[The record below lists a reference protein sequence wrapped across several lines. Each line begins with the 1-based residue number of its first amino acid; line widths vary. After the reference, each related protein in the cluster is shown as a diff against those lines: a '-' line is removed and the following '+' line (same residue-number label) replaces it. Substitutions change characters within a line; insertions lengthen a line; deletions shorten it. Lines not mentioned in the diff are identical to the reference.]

1 MTLDISWEGECAHI
15 ATVWYGGVNRLS
27 YLVGAEICEMLTD
40 FSSNQVTQPIDP
52 PNIIL

>member
-27 YLVGAEICEMLTD
+27 YLVGAEICEMLTVVVIAVCWGGISEV
-40 FSSNQVTQPIDP
+40 F
-52 PNIIL
+52 LG